1 MDARV
6 ESYTD
11 QLERFL
17 RSNLTHAHLFAFY
30 FVSIFL
36 SAYFMSSILRP
47 EIFTDDM
54 VEWTSWAYS
63 FQDPDLFPNDI
74 HKNYWM
80 TNFPLGYEVIPRH
93 SCLLPGRLAAFHT
106 DLPYQSCSWGLY
118 QLYDVICAG

>member
-17 RSNLTHAHLFAFY
+17 RSNLTYAHLFAFY

-63 FQDPDLFPNDI
+63 FQDPELFPNDI

-80 TNFPLGYEVIPRH
+80 TNFPLGYEVILKAL
-93 SCLLPGRLAAFHT
+93 SQFL
-106 DLPYQSCSWGLY
+106 
-118 QLYDVICAG
+118 DVDVYKRQTFRRGSFLGSM